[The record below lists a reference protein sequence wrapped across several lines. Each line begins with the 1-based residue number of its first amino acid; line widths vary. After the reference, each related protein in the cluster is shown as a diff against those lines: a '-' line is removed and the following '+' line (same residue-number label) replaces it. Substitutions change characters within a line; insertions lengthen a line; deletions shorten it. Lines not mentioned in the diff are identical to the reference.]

1 MELRLHA
8 DDLKSLEDMV
18 AKAITRGIVSAVRM
32 LAREGLLSG
41 LVNGA
46 AQADAPPEPAIDP
59 APPEPRPAPPEPEP
73 WRSVHGN
80 PRQPR
85 RSLKEILKT
94 VAHRPDGFIAS
105 EKAYEV
111 IGGDSAPSILRTWL
125 FERTV
130 RAVIVAEYH
139 GTPTK
144 GLPGKLHVER
154 ASLKARNEV
163 RIRNSTTPPMLRQ
176 VPPPLPD
183 LVVWQ
188 GVLLVPPAAR
198 AAELG
203 WTAPYPHA
211 RTEGV

>member
-1 MELRLHA
+1 MELRLNA
-8 DDLKSLEDMV
+8 DDLKSLEDV
-18 AKAITRGIVSAVRM
+18 FAKAMMRGIVSAVRM

-41 LVNGA
+41 LVNGV
-46 AQADAPPEPAIDP
+46 AQADAPPEPAFDPSPPEPVSEP
-59 APPEPRPAPPEPEP
+59 APPVVAAAPEAEPERKRGP
-73 WRSVHGN
+73 N
-80 PRQPR
+80 
-85 RSLKEILKT
+85 RSLKDILKT

-125 FERTV
+125 YERTV

-183 LVVWQ
+183 LVVN
-188 GVLLVPPAAR
+188 
-198 AAELG
+198 
-203 WTAPYPHA
+203 
-211 RTEGV
+211 

>member
-1 MELRLHA
+1 MMELRLHA

-18 AKAITRGIVSAVRM
+18 AKAMTRGIVSAVRM

-41 LVNGA
+41 LVNGV
-46 AQADAPPEPAIDP
+46 AQAEAPPGPAFDPSPPEPVPEP
-59 APPEPRPAPPEPEP
+59 APVGAAAPEAEPESKRKP
-73 WRSVHGN
+73 N
-80 PRQPR
+80 

-188 GVLLVPPAAR
+188 GVLLVPPGAVS
-198 AAELG
+198 
-203 WTAPYPHA
+203 
-211 RTEGV
+211 EGTH

>member
-18 AKAITRGIVSAVRM
+18 AKAMTRGIVSAVRM

-41 LVNGA
+41 LVNGV
-46 AQADAPPEPAIDP
+46 AQAEAPPGPAFDPSPPEPVPEP
-59 APPEPRPAPPEPEP
+59 APVGAAAPEAEPESKRKP
-73 WRSVHGN
+73 N
-80 PRQPR
+80 

-188 GVLLVPPAAR
+188 GVLLVPPGAVS
-198 AAELG
+198 
-203 WTAPYPHA
+203 
-211 RTEGV
+211 EGTH